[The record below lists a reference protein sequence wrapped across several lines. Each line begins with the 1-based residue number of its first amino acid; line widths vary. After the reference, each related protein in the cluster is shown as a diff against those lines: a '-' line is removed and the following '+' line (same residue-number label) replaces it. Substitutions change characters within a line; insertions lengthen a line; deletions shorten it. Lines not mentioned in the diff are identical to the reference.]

1 VPGTARTQDRAAGEA
16 APTREETVARPRPGK
31 LTVRPV
37 RGRRDLTRFIK
48 LPFKLH
54 RDSDR
59 WVPPLVSERRRF
71 LDRRKNPYFEHA
83 EAEYFLAERDGE
95 VVGRVTAQID
105 SRWDEYQGG
114 NDGMF
119 GFFETTNDI
128 AVARA
133 LIGAAAEWLRERGR
147 ERILGPMDFTTNDE
161 CGLLIEGYD
170 IPPMIL
176 QPWHPPY
183 YRELVESQG
192 LAKRIDL
199 LMWKLTMGEL
209 KETDEFHPLIHAAAE
224 KSEHEHGVRIRNMR
238 KRDLEAEMRRFMEVY
253 NVAWGP
259 NWGFVPVTDEGVAF
273 QARNL
278 KPILREEWAMIAEKD
293 GEVVGAACT
302 LPDINQ
308 VLAKMNGR
316 LLPFGWLT
324 FLRERPKI
332 DRVRVFA
339 LGVKPEYQHW
349 GVAAALYVRHIETA
363 AEVGMPGG
371 ETGWILETNEPMN
384 RAMEGMGGEIVKRYR
399 LYELGL

>member
-1 VPGTARTQDRAAGEA
+1 MSGTAHTQDRAAGEA
-16 APTREETVARPRPGK
+16 APAREEATAGLRPGK

-48 LPFKLH
+48 LPFRLH

-71 LDRRKNPYFEHA
+71 LDRRKNPFFKHA

-95 VVGRVTAQID
+95 VVGRITAHID
-105 SRWDEYQGG
+105 SRWDEYQGD

-147 ERILGPMDFTTNDE
+147 ERLLGPMDFTTNDE
-161 CGLLIEGYD
+161 CGLLIEGYE

-183 YRELVESQG
+183 YRELIESQG
-192 LAKRIDL
+192 LAKRMDL

-209 KETDEFHPLIHAAAE
+209 KETDEFHPLIHAAAR

-259 NWGFVPVTDEGVAF
+259 NWGFVPITDEEVAF

-339 LGVKPEYQHW
+339 LGVKPEYQQW

-399 LYELGL
+399 LYELEL